1 MASTLTVDNIVGAT
15 TAANV
20 KLPAGHVVQVQSVAS
35 SAQLTLSSTNTWL
48 ATGIQVNITPKFST
62 SKILIIANID
72 FDANAANRI
81 FFTSIFRNDSVNL
94 GQANNGFNAST
105 SAAGRMMS
113 SVGINHLDSPA
124 TTSAVNYEVYAR
136 CNGQPTYVN
145 LYGGV
150 NGLTLMEIAQ

>member
-15 TAANV
+15 TASTVHA
-20 KLPAGHVVQVQSVAS
+20 PGHVIQVQSVAS
-35 SAQLTLSSTNTWL
+35 SAQLTLSTTNTWV
-48 ATGIQVNITPKFST
+48 ATGIQLNITPKFSN

-94 GQANNGFNAST
+94 GQASNGFNASM
-105 SAAGRMMS
+105 SSGGRMMS

-136 CNGQPTYVN
+136 CNNQPTYVN
-145 LYGGV
+145 LYGGL

>member
-72 FDANAANRI
+72 FDANAANRL

>member
-1 MASTLTVDNIVGAT
+1 MASTLTVDSIVGASSSNT
-15 TAANV
+15 V
-20 KLPAGHVVQVQSVAS
+20 HVPGHVIQVQSVAS

-94 GQANNGFNAST
+94 GNATNGFNASMA
-105 SAAGRMMS
+105 AAGRMMS

-145 LYGGV
+145 LYGGI

>member
-1 MASTLTVDNIVGAT
+1 MGSTLTVDNIVGAT

-72 FDANAANRI
+72 FDANAANRL

>member
-72 FDANAANRI
+72 SDANAANRL

>member
-1 MASTLTVDNIVGAT
+1 MGSTLTVDNIVGAT

-35 SAQLTLSSTNTWL
+35 SAQLTLSSINTWL

-72 FDANAANRI
+72 FDANAANRL

>member
-15 TAANV
+15 TASTVHA
-20 KLPAGHVVQVQSVAS
+20 PGHVIQVQSVAS
-35 SAQLTLSSTNTWL
+35 SAQLTLSSTNTWV
-48 ATGIQVNITPKFST
+48 ATGIQLNITPKFSN
-62 SKILIIANID
+62 SKIYIVANID

-81 FFTSIFRNDSVNL
+81 LFTSIFRNDSVNL
-94 GQANNGFNAST
+94 GQATNGFNASM
-105 SAAGRMMS
+105 SSGGRMMS

-136 CNGQPTYVN
+136 CNNQPTYIN

-150 NGLTLMEIAQ
+150 CGLTLMEIAQ

>member
-15 TAANV
+15 TASTVHA
-20 KLPAGHVVQVQSVAS
+20 PGHVIQVQSVAS
-35 SAQLTLSSTNTWL
+35 SAQLTLSSTNTWV
-48 ATGIQVNITPKFST
+48 ATGIQLNITPKFSN
-62 SKILIIANID
+62 SKIYIVANID

-81 FFTSIFRNDSVNL
+81 LFNSIFRNDSVNL
-94 GQANNGFNAST
+94 GQATNGFNASM
-105 SAAGRMMS
+105 SSGGRMMS

-136 CNGQPTYVN
+136 CNNQPTYIN

-150 NGLTLMEIAQ
+150 CGLTLMEIAQ